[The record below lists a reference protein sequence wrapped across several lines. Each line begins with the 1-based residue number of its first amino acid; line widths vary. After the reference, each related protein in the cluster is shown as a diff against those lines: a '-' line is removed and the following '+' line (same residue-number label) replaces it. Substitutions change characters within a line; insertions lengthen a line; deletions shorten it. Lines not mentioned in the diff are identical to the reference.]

1 MWRTAKVAAWTLEE
15 ARESLKRWLDADAA
29 VATGQEYTIGER
41 SLTRAD
47 AATIAQRIKFWK
59 NEVET
64 LEKGIAN
71 DGRFYKRII
80 TIYQ

>member
-1 MWRTAKVAAWTLEE
+1 MPAWTLEE
-15 ARESLKRWLDADAA
+15 ARENLKRWLEADAA
-29 VATGQEYTIGER
+29 VATGQAYTIGER

-64 LEKGIAN
+64 LEQGLSN
-71 DGRFYKRII
+71 GGRFCKRYIPVDF
-80 TIYQ
+80 

>member
-1 MWRTAKVAAWTLEE
+1 MAAWTLEE

-29 VATGQEYTIGER
+29 VATGQEYTIGEH

-80 TIYQ
+80 ALDF

>member
-1 MWRTAKVAAWTLEE
+1 MAAWTLEE

-29 VATGQEYTIGER
+29 VATGQEYRIGER

-64 LEKGIAN
+64 LEKGLTN

-80 TIYQ
+80 ALDF

>member
-1 MWRTAKVAAWTLEE
+1 MAAWTLEE

-59 NEVET
+59 N
-64 LEKGIAN
+64 
-71 DGRFYKRII
+71 
-80 TIYQ
+80 